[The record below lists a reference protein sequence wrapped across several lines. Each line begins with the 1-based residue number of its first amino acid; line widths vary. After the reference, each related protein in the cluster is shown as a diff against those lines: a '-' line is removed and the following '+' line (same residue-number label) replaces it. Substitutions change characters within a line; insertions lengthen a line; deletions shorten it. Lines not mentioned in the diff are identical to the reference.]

1 MDEMVSYIFRSM
13 RSSELTLRG
22 VKRVLKNQARRN
34 RNFKRFAWLTVGY
47 LVISEINRSLMEKK
61 IKELDE
67 EIKKLKQEKWPDRDL
82 SQVYHQ
88 KELRPYDSR
97 GRFLCYLDRGTW
109 FVVYGRTGCFA
120 ADRSGT

>member
-47 LVISEINRSLMEKK
+47 LVISEINRSPVSYTHLDAYKRQLYFSEK
-61 IKELDE
+61 IVGGHRVCLE
-67 EIKKLKQEKWPDRDL
+67 R
-82 SQVYHQ
+82 
-88 KELRPYDSR
+88 RA
-97 GRFLCYLDRGTW
+97 
-109 FVVYGRTGCFA
+109 VV
-120 ADRSGT
+120 

>member
-47 LVISEINRSLMEKK
+47 LVISEINRSLME
-61 IKELDE
+61 E
-67 EIKKLKQEKWPDRDL
+67 EIKKLKQEEGESQCNDRLSDDL
-82 SQVYHQ
+82 DPQ
-88 KELRPYDSR
+88 
-97 GRFLCYLDRGTW
+97 
-109 FVVYGRTGCFA
+109 
-120 ADRSGT
+120 

>member
-61 IKELDE
+61 IKDYSAEIERMEQMEAMENELNKPVNTP
-67 EIKKLKQEKWPDRDL
+67 I
-82 SQVYHQ
+82 V
-88 KELRPYDSR
+88 
-97 GRFLCYLDRGTW
+97 
-109 FVVYGRTGCFA
+109 A
-120 ADRSGT
+120 

>member
-67 EIKKLKQEKWPDRDL
+67 EIKKLKQEEGE
-82 SQVYHQ
+82 SQWTTLTKRFIFMSIARNASMKRMQ
-88 KELRPYDSR
+88 KTKSLV
-97 GRFLCYLDRGTW
+97 LN
-109 FVVYGRTGCFA
+109 A
-120 ADRSGT
+120 

>member
-61 IKELDE
+61 IKE
-67 EIKKLKQEKWPDRDL
+67 IKKLKQEEGESQCNDRLSDDL
-82 SQVYHQ
+82 DPQ
-88 KELRPYDSR
+88 
-97 GRFLCYLDRGTW
+97 
-109 FVVYGRTGCFA
+109 
-120 ADRSGT
+120 

>member
-34 RNFKRFAWLTVGY
+34 RNFKCFAWLTVGY

-67 EIKKLKQEKWPDRDL
+67 EIKKLKQEEGDSQCNDRLSDDL
-82 SQVYHQ
+82 DPQ
-88 KELRPYDSR
+88 
-97 GRFLCYLDRGTW
+97 
-109 FVVYGRTGCFA
+109 
-120 ADRSGT
+120 

>member
-1 MDEMVSYIFRSM
+1 MERSEMDEMVSYIFRSM

-61 IKELDE
+61 IKEL
-67 EIKKLKQEKWPDRDL
+67 RGGN
-82 SQVYHQ
+82 
-88 KELRPYDSR
+88 KETETR
-97 GRFLCYLDRGTW
+97 GRGI
-109 FVVYGRTGCFA
+109 
-120 ADRSGT
+120 SMQ

>member
-22 VKRVLKNQARRN
+22 VKRVLK
-34 RNFKRFAWLTVGY
+34 KRFAWLTVGY

-67 EIKKLKQEKWPDRDL
+67 EIKKLKQEEGESQCNDRLSDDL
-82 SQVYHQ
+82 DPQ
-88 KELRPYDSR
+88 
-97 GRFLCYLDRGTW
+97 
-109 FVVYGRTGCFA
+109 
-120 ADRSGT
+120 

>member
-34 RNFKRFAWLTVGY
+34 RNFKRVAWLTVGY
-47 LVISEINRSLMEKK
+47 LVISEINRRLMEKK

-67 EIKKLKQEKWPDRDL
+67 EIKKLKQEEGESQCNDRLSDDL
-82 SQVYHQ
+82 DPQ
-88 KELRPYDSR
+88 
-97 GRFLCYLDRGTW
+97 
-109 FVVYGRTGCFA
+109 
-120 ADRSGT
+120 

>member
-22 VKRVLKNQARRN
+22 VKNQARRN

-67 EIKKLKQEKWPDRDL
+67 EIKKLKQEEGESQCNDRLSDDL
-82 SQVYHQ
+82 DPQ
-88 KELRPYDSR
+88 
-97 GRFLCYLDRGTW
+97 
-109 FVVYGRTGCFA
+109 
-120 ADRSGT
+120 